1 MDPIRVILRT
11 ASGGPLQAQIVSGI
25 PSSGREQILRLWRPF
40 IQACKE
46 DDAGWAWRW
55 ILEPTDGMIEL
66 ALLTEGRIEGVMKVR
81 LTSIC
86 REFENLGAP
95 CCLIEYAAVAP
106 WNRPADTV
114 AWTAT
119 GKAVHEECGNERA
132 TPCGRLLFAAAMR
145 LSRERGYEG
154 RLGWFSERGAE
165 ARYREWFPEISRVRI
180 PMKPAGYS
188 DLKPA
193 THSDLKAATIPI

>member
-1 MDPIRVILRT
+1 M
-11 ASGGPLQAQIVSGI
+11 
-25 PSSGREQILRLWRPF
+25 
-40 IQACKE
+40 
-46 DDAGWAWRW
+46 
-55 ILEPTDGMIEL
+55 EPTVGMIEL

-81 LTSIC
+81 LTSNC

-106 WNRPADTV
+106 WNRPADRV
-114 AWTAT
+114 AKWTAT

-145 LSRERGYEG
+145 LSKERGYEG

-165 ARYREWFPEISRVRI
+165 ARYREWFPEILGG
-180 PMKPAGYS
+180 KPDQDAGGYPWFEITPQMA
-188 DLKPA
+188 DHFLNQIYGR
-193 THSDLKAATIPI
+193 LVG